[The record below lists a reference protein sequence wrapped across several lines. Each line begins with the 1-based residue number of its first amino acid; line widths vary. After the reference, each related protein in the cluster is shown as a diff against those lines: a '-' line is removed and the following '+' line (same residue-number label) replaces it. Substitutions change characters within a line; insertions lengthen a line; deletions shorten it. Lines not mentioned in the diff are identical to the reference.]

1 MNPGNRLQQRWD
13 PELECSRLQ
22 RSTFLEILI
31 FLLSKWLTTF
41 ASQMPSED
49 VELSVGGTLELYPP
63 TVAMSSLQATLSDR
77 G

>member
-22 RSTFLEILI
+22 RKTFQEILRSSTFDPQV
-31 FLLSKWLTTF
+31 S
-41 ASQMPSED
+41 SED
-49 VELSVGGTLELYPP
+49 VELSVGVSLGLNSP